1 MNKQRS
7 ITSWRLLGQIHG
19 YSGYTHGCR
28 YPALALSLEGAAL
41 SQSVSDQLSELILEV
56 CPAWARPTSTGPMDW
71 RQSVEWL
78 LSAWQALQPAL
89 GLPVYETGRI
99 LGITESQARFV
110 VPTLGIAHQALAHV
124 VQSTTAYLSSFGY
137 ANELASRKRL
147 QHAITLLKRHGAKGS
162 NVPRFV
168 KAAYDLGYPIRELPG
183 GAYQYGVAQ
192 RARWLDSSFTDVTP
206 NLSAKLARNKV
217 WASELLK
224 KAGLP
229 VPEHQL
235 VDDEGAG
242 LSVAHRL
249 GYPVVVKPADLD
261 GGVGVAAGLETDDEV
276 RQAFSAAK
284 GHSKRILIEKH
295 VDGRD
300 YRVTVFNGQ
309 AIWAIERVPGGVM
322 GDGQRTVA
330 ELVDQLN
337 TDVRRGVGIHSPL
350 KTLVLDDEARQLLRR
365 QGLTEQ
371 SVPATGLFV
380 RLRRAANVASGGTPV
395 AVFEQMH
402 PENARLAERAA
413 EALRLDLAGID
424 LLIPDI
430 ATSWRETGAFI
441 CEVNGQPN
449 LGQTT
454 AAHLYAPILK
464 QLVPASGRVP
474 TFVILGAA
482 EPSVWLDALSAALV
496 AQGFK
501 VGTVSPHGVRAG
513 EEWLTM
519 GAVSAYVGGQ
529 MLALNR
535 SVEALILAI
544 NDDGYLRTGLP
555 VDRYDSL
562 ILAGNALKSNR
573 TIERSHRERWVGA
586 VLAGLLPACDG
597 LVVTY
602 QGGGLSAQVLAS
614 HTTARCHTLA
624 GDVVDVVNEVVQLT
638 MACVAMR
645 ESTLINGST

>member
-1 MNKQRS
+1 M
-7 ITSWRLLGQIHG
+7 
-19 YSGYTHGCR
+19 
-28 YPALALSLEGAAL
+28 
-41 SQSVSDQLSELILEV
+41 
-56 CPAWARPTSTGPMDW
+56 
-71 RQSVEWL
+71 
-78 LSAWQALQPAL
+78 
-89 GLPVYETGRI
+89 
-99 LGITESQARFV
+99 
-110 VPTLGIAHQALAHV
+110 
-124 VQSTTAYLSSFGY
+124 
-137 ANELASRKRL
+137 
-147 QHAITLLKRHGAKGS
+147 
-162 NVPRFV
+162 
-168 KAAYDLGYPIRELPG
+168 
-183 GAYQYGVAQ
+183 
-192 RARWLDSSFTDVTP
+192 
-206 NLSAKLARNKV
+206 
-217 WASELLK
+217 
-224 KAGLP
+224 
-229 VPEHQL
+229 
-235 VDDEGAG
+235 
-242 LSVAHRL
+242 
-249 GYPVVVKPADLD
+249 
-261 GGVGVAAGLETDDEV
+261 
-276 RQAFSAAK
+276 
-284 GHSKRILIEKH
+284 
-295 VDGRD
+295 
-300 YRVTVFNGQ
+300 
-309 AIWAIERVPGGVM
+309 
-322 GDGQRTVA
+322 
-330 ELVDQLN
+330 
-337 TDVRRGVGIHSPL
+337 
-350 KTLVLDDEARQLLRR
+350 
-365 QGLTEQ
+365 
-371 SVPATGLFV
+371 
-380 RLRRAANVASGGTPV
+380 
-395 AVFEQMH
+395 
-402 PENARLAERAA
+402 
-413 EALRLDLAGID
+413 
-424 LLIPDI
+424 
-430 ATSWRETGAFI
+430 
-441 CEVNGQPN
+441 
-449 LGQTT
+449 GQTT